1 VRTLRTVEALAIL
14 TCACATA
21 ALIAAPQK
29 TSREDSDHLRDKIA
43 AIVANAAAARP
54 TARRTSVLERE
65 VNAYLIYELKDE
77 IPVGVVEPIVTIV
90 GEGRIAGRAIVDLDA
105 VRKSQ
110 KRGLFDPMNLLTGR
124 LPVSA
129 AGTLTTADGVGHFAL
144 ESADISG
151 VPVPKRVLQEL
162 VSYYSRS
169 PERPD
174 GIGLD
179 DPFELPA
186 AIRQIDV
193 GKGQAIVVQ

>member
-1 VRTLRTVEALAIL
+1 MRIFTPLFIAVTLAVPML
-14 TCACATA
+14 
-21 ALIAAPQK
+21 AAPQRASQ
-29 TSREDSDHLRDKIA
+29 TDSDHLRDKIA
-43 AIVANAAAARP
+43 AIVTNGAASRP
-54 TARRTSVLERE
+54 TSRRTQVLERE
-65 VNAYLIYELKDE
+65 LNAYLVHELKE
-77 IPVGVVEPIVTIV
+77 QIPVGVVDPVITIV
-90 GEGRIAGRAIVDLDA
+90 GDGRVTGRATVDLDA
-105 VRKSQ
+105 VRTSQ

-129 AGTLTTADGVGHFAL
+129 AGVLTTKDGVGQFTL

-174 GIGLD
+174 GIGME

-193 GKGQAIVVQ
+193 GKGQAVVVQ